1 MSSSVSISI
10 ATNSA
15 ITAAKGFGWLVTGS
29 PTLFA
34 ETVHSM
40 ADVGNQVLLK
50 VGEIRGRG
58 GPDADH
64 PFGRS
69 QEKFFWALVSAV
81 SVFFIGC
88 GINIYHGIHSLL
100 SPGEVAPFTTLV
112 LGLLVFSLLLEAWT
126 FRVAWKELGGIRGLR
141 DNRQNTTVLAVL
153 LEDAVALV
161 GILLTLL
168 VAGISYVW
176 GPRPI
181 FDAVVA
187 ITVGVILGVMAL
199 FLAAIN
205 RRLLIDTSDRKLDAA
220 AQRWLSEQ
228 EITAQVRSLVLDSD
242 RAIVFVRAK
251 RDVPQSHAVGEALK
265 SYLADQLGKRV
276 DAVYWKFAT
285 P

>member
-1 MSSSVSISI
+1 
-10 ATNSA
+10 
-15 ITAAKGFGWLVTGS
+15 
-29 PTLFA
+29 
-34 ETVHSM
+34 
-40 ADVGNQVLLK
+40 
-50 VGEIRGRG
+50 
-58 GPDADH
+58 
-64 PFGRS
+64 
-69 QEKFFWALVSAV
+69 
-81 SVFFIGC
+81 
-88 GINIYHGIHSLL
+88 L

-242 RAIVFVRAK
+242 RAIVFVRAG